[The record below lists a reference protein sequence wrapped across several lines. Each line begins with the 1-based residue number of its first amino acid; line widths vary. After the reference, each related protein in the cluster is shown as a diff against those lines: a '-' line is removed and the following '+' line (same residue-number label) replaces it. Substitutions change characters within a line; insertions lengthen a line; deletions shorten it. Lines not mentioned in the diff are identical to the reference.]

1 MIPSPA
7 TLLQIA
13 DSPRAPALSEPLR
26 THLRQCAAVWEEHL
40 RLLELCRATLL
51 RTAERE
57 GASPAELRP
66 FLQTPEHLTPPPA
79 KGPAPD

>member
-13 DSPRAPALSEPLR
+13 EAPTASVLSGPLR
-26 THLRQCAAVWEEHL
+26 THLRQCAAVWTEHL
-40 RLLELCRATLL
+40 RLLAICRETLL

-66 FLQTPEHLTPPPA
+66 FLQDPTWSRPYQPEPTE
-79 KGPAPD
+79 D